1 MWSNRIYFSHMIA
14 VHACDERFIRM
25 ARTMGMP
32 EADKPEDFI
41 AALEALKEKCGV
53 ADLKMSDYG
62 ISRDEASKF
71 ALNAKDAMGRLFT
84 LDRITLSDADCQKI
98 YKESYK

>member
-1 MWSNRIYFSHMIA
+1 MISRAYFSHMIA
-14 VHACDERFIRM
+14 VHACDERFTRM

-32 EADKPEDFI
+32 EADKPKDFI

-62 ISRDEASKF
+62 ISRDQVY
-71 ALNAKDAMGRLFT
+71 GQ
-84 LDRITLSDADCQKI
+84 CQGNNGAAVHARP
-98 YKESYK
+98 YHLVGCGLPEYLQ